1 MMGYIN
7 AFFGWMWRRRSF
19 FLTTIVAALFF
30 FAWLFPFSDLSDA
43 VTTAIARGTGNQVY
57 VQFNSLDIEILPIVA
72 ASASGVAADLA
83 TLPTLAVEYLKIRP
97 AWFSMLFSPIKLFKA
112 ARGDM
117 EAQTYAAVL
126 ALSHVRAD
134 GILGGDVSV
143 DLSPASVTNGSVSL
157 NTDLEIEELDLNQ
170 LQDWAELPVK
180 LKGKA
185 SADISMKIN
194 PSMSEQPE
202 GEFSLKVSKF
212 SLPASTVMIPMG
224 EGASMPMNL
233 PTLTLANVVF
243 RGRLVAGN
251 LVLEEGTF
259 GQASDPVH
267 GRIKGQMDIRI
278 QPVGPG
284 QFVPILGNYNLTV
297 DLSATKAIEK
307 EIGIAFLLFESA
319 KTPTSSGS
327 RYIFRAQG
335 QGMGGVPSI
344 TKLGSF

>member
-1 MMGYIN
+1 MMSYIN
-7 AFFGWMWRRRSF
+7 GFFGWMWRRKHF
-19 FLTTIVAALFF
+19 FATTIVAALFF
-30 FAWLFPFSDLSDA
+30 FVWLFPFSDLSDA
-43 VTTAIARGTGNQVY
+43 VTTAIARGSGNQVY
-57 VQFNSLDIEILPIVA
+57 VQFNELDIDIVPIVA

-83 TLPTLAVEYLKIRP
+83 TLPTLAIEYLKIRP
-97 AWFSMLFSPIKLFKA
+97 AWFGMLFSPLKLFKA

-134 GILGGDVSV
+134 GILGGDVSL
-143 DLSPASVTNGSVSL
+143 DLSPANVSGGSVTL
-157 NTDLEIEELDLNQ
+157 NTDLEIDSLDLNQ

-180 LKGKA
+180 MKGKA
-185 SADISMKIN
+185 SADISMKMN
-194 PSMSEQPE
+194 PALTEQPE
-202 GEFSLKVSKF
+202 GEFSLKISKF

-243 RGRLVAGN
+243 RGRLVNGS
-251 LVLEEGTF
+251 LILEEGTF
-259 GQASDPVH
+259 GQAGDPIY
-267 GRIKGQMDIRI
+267 GRIKGQTEIRL

-284 QFVPILGNYNLTV
+284 QIVPVLGNYSLTV

-319 KTPTSSGS
+319 KTPTSAGS
-327 RYIFRAQG
+327 RYLFRAQG
-335 QGMGGVPSI
+335 QGMGGVPAI